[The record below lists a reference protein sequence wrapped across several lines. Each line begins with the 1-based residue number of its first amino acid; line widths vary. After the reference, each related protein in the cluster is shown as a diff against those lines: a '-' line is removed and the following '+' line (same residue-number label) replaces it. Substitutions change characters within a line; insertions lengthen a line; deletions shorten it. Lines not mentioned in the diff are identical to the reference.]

1 MTTTTTTTMTDD
13 EAPSS
18 PRSAAL
24 YYWGGNNNNNNNNNN
39 NTFYGKI
46 YEDEKQEEVVDRF
59 YWEEVTPSTT
69 ASPLW
74 KSRNCHAP
82 SGRRWNRNGKTGND
96 RNDTGGV
103 IGSII
108 KERGSWVGDDAEA
121 EAKAEEGRVD
131 SIWNTSQKYRRRV
144 QVRQRRRIRF
154 HLSIDDDDD
163 DEEEKGVHGR
173 SNARWLLVN
182 PVPAP
187 KEEEKREERKF
198 ERGGEEV
205 EVEKEEVEEDEDEG
219 VDRVATSSSVT
230 AAASAAPAA
239 VTANRKTDSALLPED
254 DFAPPSEI
262 HRAGFHAGKTISTD
276 ININN
281 NINNDANSSSSNNNR
296 NGNEQDDNEQDG
308 NEQDVDDTP
317 PTADDFTALPIID
330 LSLPPSVYAHR
341 IGEACRATGFF
352 YVINH
357 GIDVETSRAVMDA
370 SAAFFDL
377 DVDDKWKVRAGR
389 GDGEND
395 GASKGYRGYFGI
407 GMEDLENKDGTRD
420 LISEEGSTNAV
431 DGDDIASNT
440 GAEIEGDFKEGFD
453 CGLETYD
460 TANHAEKEGINEQN
474 DECIKFFGKNLWPDE
489 ARHPSLRGFRNTLLR
504 YQTKVLGLADKL
516 LIAFA
521 KSLNEH
527 ATNHPPDDDEIRLV
541 PEDYFVSRST
551 RPMCTLRLLHYPPN
565 LHSSSN
571 GCGAHT
577 DYGLFTILLQDSIGG
592 LQVRNRSNAWIDAPP
607 VPGSFVINVGD
618 MLSHWTG
625 GEYASTVHRVIS
637 PTGGSET
644 DGDDDIDEMTIRGG
658 GNETTPKKKRGGGS
672 GKHRYSIPFFFNP
685 SHDAV
690 VKPILGSGGS
700 SGLDAKGTTAAAG
713 SENTYKR
720 AVDVLRERYE
730 GTFQKKSKDESS

>member
-1 MTTTTTTTMTDD
+1 
-13 EAPSS
+13 
-18 PRSAAL
+18 
-24 YYWGGNNNNNNNNNN
+24 
-39 NTFYGKI
+39 
-46 YEDEKQEEVVDRF
+46 
-59 YWEEVTPSTT
+59 
-69 ASPLW
+69 
-74 KSRNCHAP
+74 
-82 SGRRWNRNGKTGND
+82 
-96 RNDTGGV
+96 
-103 IGSII
+103 
-108 KERGSWVGDDAEA
+108 
-121 EAKAEEGRVD
+121 
-131 SIWNTSQKYRRRV
+131 
-144 QVRQRRRIRF
+144 
-154 HLSIDDDDD
+154 
-163 DEEEKGVHGR
+163 
-173 SNARWLLVN
+173 
-182 PVPAP
+182 
-187 KEEEKREERKF
+187 
-198 ERGGEEV
+198 
-205 EVEKEEVEEDEDEG
+205 

-276 ININN
+276 INIDIDIDI

-296 NGNEQDDNEQDG
+296 NGNEQDG

-690 VKPILGSGGS
+690 VKPIRGSGGS